1 MGGNMNYNKRRQAL
15 TAKIDANAFLVYN
28 MEGSDSPSMYYL
40 SGFTG
45 EGVLLVS
52 GKGPLLITDSR
63 YTEQASREIPEIP
76 VRQVAGSYL
85 DEMAAAITDSGIGR
99 IALSGARMSC
109 SMVNKLRDK
118 LESAEVVITED
129 PVNELRTLKEPE
141 EIERI
146 RAAVKLTE
154 KSLAEL
160 VRGIKVGMSERELA
174 LRLEFIMRE
183 KGAEQVAF
191 DLIVAAGENAALP
204 HYQPGDRLLKQGDL
218 LLFDIGAKLDRYC
231 ADMTRVF
238 SVGKPTARAQEIYG
252 IVLAANKAGIAAVSA
267 GADAKVVDAAARD
280 LIAAKGHSEHF
291 QHGLGHGV
299 GLEVHEG
306 PRLSPMSTDILQAG
320 MTVTVEPGIY
330 LPGFGGVRIE
340 DLTVVTA
347 NGCDVLTSFPKE
359 ELVQIG

>member
-1 MGGNMNYNKRRQAL
+1 MNYNERRGAL
-15 TAKIDANAFLVYN
+15 AKKFYADAFLVFN

-40 SGFTG
+40 TGFTG
-45 EGVLLVS
+45 EGALLVS
-52 GKGPLLITDSR
+52 SERTLLITDSR
-63 YTEQASREIPEIP
+63 YTEQAGREVPDIPL
-76 VRQVAGSYL
+76 RQVTGSYL
-85 DEMAAAITDSGIGR
+85 DEMAAAVKENRIGR
-99 IALSGARMSC
+99 LALSGTRMAYST
-109 SMVNKLRDK
+109 VEKLRQK
-118 LESAEVVITED
+118 AGVEIVVTED
-129 PVNELRTLKEPE
+129 PVNDLRRVKDAE
-141 EIERI
+141 EITRI

-154 KSLAEL
+154 ESLEQL
-160 VRGIKVGMSERELA
+160 VGEIKVGMSERELA

-191 DLIVAAGENAALP
+191 DLIVAAGENCALP
-204 HYQPGDRLLKQGDL
+204 HYQPGNRLLKQGDL

-238 SVGKPTARAQEIYG
+238 SVGKPTARAQEIYD

-267 GADAKVVDAAARD
+267 GADGKVVDAAARD
-280 LIAAKGHSEHF
+280 LIASAGHGEHF
-291 QHGLGHGV
+291 QHSLGHGV

-306 PRLSPMSTDILQAG
+306 PSLSPLSTDILKAG
-320 MTVTVEPGIY
+320 MTVTVEPGVY

-359 ELVQIG
+359 ELAQVG

>member
-1 MGGNMNYNKRRQAL
+1 MNYNERRGAL
-15 TAKIDANAFLVYN
+15 AEKLDADAFLVFN

-40 SGFTG
+40 TGFTG
-45 EGVLLVS
+45 EGALLVS
-52 GKGPLLITDSR
+52 SKRTLLITDSR
-63 YTEQASREIPEIP
+63 YTEQAGREVPDIPLH
-76 VRQVAGSYL
+76 QVTGSYL
-85 DEMAAAITDSGIGR
+85 DEMAAAIKENRIGR
-99 IALSGARMSC
+99 LALSGARMAYST
-109 SMVNKLRDK
+109 VEKLRQK
-118 LESAEVVITED
+118 ASVEIVVTED
-129 PVNELRTLKEPE
+129 PVNDLRRVKDAE
-141 EIERI
+141 EITRI
-146 RAAVKLTE
+146 RAAVNLTE
-154 KSLAEL
+154 ESLEQL
-160 VRGIKVGMSERELA
+160 VGEIKVGMSERKLA

-204 HYQPGDRLLKQGDL
+204 HYQPGERTLRLGDL

-238 SVGKPTARAQEIYG
+238 SVGKPTARAQEIYD

-267 GADAKVVDAAARD
+267 GANGKVVDAAARD
-280 LIAAKGHSEHF
+280 LITSASHGEHF

-306 PRLSPMSTDILQAG
+306 PRLSPLSTDILRAG

-359 ELVQIG
+359 ELVQVG

>member
-1 MGGNMNYNKRRQAL
+1 MNYNERRGAL
-15 TAKIDANAFLVYN
+15 AKKFDADAFLVFN

-40 SGFTG
+40 TGFTG
-45 EGVLLVS
+45 EGALLVS
-52 GKGPLLITDSR
+52 SKRTLLITDSR
-63 YTEQASREIPEIP
+63 YTEQAGREVPDIPL
-76 VRQVAGSYL
+76 RQVTGSYL
-85 DEMAAAITDSGIGR
+85 DEMAAAIKENGIGCL
-99 IALSGARMSC
+99 ALSGARMAYST
-109 SMVNKLRDK
+109 VEKLRQK
-118 LESAEVVITED
+118 AGVEIVVTED
-129 PVNELRTLKEPE
+129 PVNDLRRVKDAE
-141 EIERI
+141 EITRI
-146 RAAVKLTE
+146 REAVELTE
-154 KSLAEL
+154 ESLEQL
-160 VRGIKVGMSERELA
+160 LGESKVGMSERELA

-183 KGAEQVAF
+183 KGAQQVAF

-204 HYQPGDRLLKQGDL
+204 HYQPGERTLRSGDL

-238 SVGKPTARAQEIYG
+238 SVGKQTARAQEIYD

-267 GADAKVVDAAARD
+267 GADGKVVDAAARH
-280 LIAAKGHSEHF
+280 LIASAGYGEHF

-306 PRLSPMSTDILQAG
+306 PRLSPLSTDILKAG
-320 MTVTVEPGIY
+320 MAVTVEPGIY

-359 ELVQIG
+359 ELVQVG